1 MSAIVSNCARISSK
15 GRSRSSV
22 VTTVR
27 VATQSNAPQPGG
39 FSRTRRRQIDT
50 RRGEITLGGPCCHG
64 ASMFF
69 RARGPTYS
77 RDRGPPESTCNRPCS
92 KCSPLRPHRDIFGE
106 FQRGGLQF
114 GTPPATAPA
123 PTAKPGHALARPGR
137 TAPFRNHP
145 LVVQATPLLSCR
157 SSAAADDLVRS
168 GAGVLRV
175 APVRAEH

>member
-1 MSAIVSNCARISSK
+1 MSAMPSNCARISTK

-39 FSRTRRRQIDT
+39 FSRTRRRRINT
-50 RRGEITLGGPCCHG
+50 RRDEITLGGPCCHG

-69 RARGPTYS
+69 RAHGPTYS

-92 KCSPLRPHRDIFGE
+92 KCSPLCPHRDIFGD
-106 FQRGGLQF
+106 FQRSGLQF

-123 PTAKPGHALARPGR
+123 PTARPGHRLVQESPLWRHEPLPRFFAD
-137 TAPFRNHP
+137 HP
-145 LVVQATPLLSCR
+145 P
-157 SSAAADDLVRS
+157 
-168 GAGVLRV
+168 LRV
-175 APVRAEH
+175 IAHDLALPFCR

>member
-1 MSAIVSNCARISSK
+1 MSDSLRDHSPGKGSSAMPSSCARISSK

-22 VTTVR
+22 VTAVR
-27 VATQSNAPQPGG
+27 VATQSNTPQPGG
-39 FSRTRRRQIDT
+39 FSRTRRRRINT

-69 RARGPTYS
+69 RAHGPTYS

-92 KCSPLRPHRDIFGE
+92 KCSPLCPHRDIFGD

-123 PTAKPGHALARPGR
+123 PTARPGHALARPGHR
-137 TAPFRNHP
+137 LVQESPLCGTSQSLAILQTIRN
-145 LVVQATPLLSCR
+145 
-157 SSAAADDLVRS
+157 
-168 GAGVLRV
+168 
-175 APVRAEH
+175 